1 MPGKKR
7 KGLRLTARRK
17 FQIYVETRG
26 ANPPVGEILRRWN
39 LSIEQL
45 REIERVVEDGAL
57 QALTVR
63 AGHRSRPQDVSPESF
78 ERLQRELLTKE
89 KALAEMAV
97 ELTLTKKGLNWGS
110 TSEAPPRR
118 SRSTD
123 GRRSSML
130 SVRQPDRA

>member
-1 MPGKKR
+1 MPGTKSR

-26 ANPPVGEILRRWN
+26 DNAPVGEILRRWN

-45 REIERVVEDGAL
+45 REIERVVESGAV

-63 AGHRSRPQDVSPESF
+63 SSHRSQPRDVTPEAF
-78 ERLQRELLTKE
+78 EQLRRELLTKE

-97 ELTLTKKGLNWGS
+97 ELTLVKKGLNS
-110 TSEAPPRR
+110 DFTSVPPRR
-118 SRSTD
+118 TSRSRND
-123 GRRSSML
+123 H
-130 SVRQPDRA
+130 

>member
-1 MPGKKR
+1 MPGKSR

-17 FQIYVETRG
+17 FQIYVDTRG
-26 ANPPVGEILRRWN
+26 ENAPVGEILRRWN

-45 REIERVVEDGAL
+45 REIERVAQEGAL

-78 ERLQRELLTKE
+78 ERLRRELLIKE

-97 ELTLTKKGLNWGS
+97 ELTLAKKGLNWGC
-110 TSEAPPRR
+110 TSEASPRR
-118 SRSTD
+118 SRSRD
-123 GRRSSML
+123 AR
-130 SVRQPDRA
+130 

>member
-1 MPGKKR
+1 MPGTKGR
-7 KGLRLTARRK
+7 KGRRLTARRK

-26 ANPPVGEILRRWN
+26 ENAPVGEILRRWN

-45 REIERVVEDGAL
+45 REIERVVEQGAV

-63 AGHRSRPQDVSPESF
+63 SGHRSRPQDVSPEAF
-78 ERLQRELLTKE
+78 EQLRRELLTKE

-110 TSEAPPRR
+110 TNEAPPST
-118 SRSTD
+118 SRSSN
-123 GRRSSML
+123 GR
-130 SVRQPDRA
+130 